1 MNDRQEV
8 ARVRHRGIHLGMSIC
23 PICGEEV
30 TPRSANKAFPFCNAR
45 CKSIDLGKWLNE
57 DYRVPA
63 TPDEAGEGDE
73 SAEPRPL
80 VPGEGEAA
88 RDAGSG
94 TSLRSVSEADSPPK
108 RDMRH

>member
-1 MNDRQEV
+1 
-8 ARVRHRGIHLGMSIC
+8 MSIC

-73 SAEPRPL
+73 SHDTP
-80 VPGEGEAA
+80 EAA
-88 RDAGSG
+88 ADPAEAGS
-94 TSLRSVSEADSPPK
+94 RAKP
-108 RDMRH
+108 DMRH

>member
-1 MNDRQEV
+1 
-8 ARVRHRGIHLGMSIC
+8 MSIC
-23 PICGEEV
+23 PICGAEV

-73 SAEPRPL
+73 
-80 VPGEGEAA
+80 GGEADET
-88 RDAGSG
+88 DAPQ
-94 TSLRSVSEADSPPK
+94 LVSEGARKP
-108 RDMRH
+108 DMRH

>member
-1 MNDRQEV
+1 
-8 ARVRHRGIHLGMSIC
+8 MSIC

-57 DYRVPA
+57 EYRVPA

-73 SAEPRPL
+73 GEPETATAEGKP
-80 VPGEGEAA
+80 
-88 RDAGSG
+88 
-94 TSLRSVSEADSPPK
+94 
-108 RDMRH
+108 DMRH

>member
-1 MNDRQEV
+1 
-8 ARVRHRGIHLGMSIC
+8 MSIC
-23 PICGEEV
+23 PICAAEV

-45 CKSIDLGKWLNE
+45 CKSIDLGKWLSE

-73 SAEPRPL
+73 SADASASSDAEASESSDASDASKAGAPDERAERA
-80 VPGEGEAA
+80 EG
-88 RDAGSG
+88 G
-94 TSLRSVSEADSPPK
+94 PK